1 MTSWKRQLADLGG
14 ASIASAAATLVDGAI
29 YAALVWALVRDGSA
43 SIGLA
48 AGIAALFGGVV
59 HFLLNRF
66 WVFGR
71 FHASLKLSALT
82 YFGVS
87 WVGAAI
93 HGVLTGLL
101 VHAIGPPLG
110 RTAGWLASK
119 GLIWLVWTYPL
130 TRYVVFGGL
139 GARTSGKRET

>member
-1 MTSWKRQLADLGG
+1 MKFWKRQLADLGG
-14 ASIASAAATLVDGAI
+14 ASIASAAATLVDGVI
-29 YAALVWALVRDGSA
+29 YTLLLWALVQDGSA
-43 SIGLA
+43 SVGLA

-59 HFLLNRF
+59 HFVLNRY

-87 WVGAAI
+87 WIGAAI

-110 RTAGWLASK
+110 NSMGWLASK
-119 GLIWLVWTYPL
+119 GLIWILWTYPL

-139 GARTSGKRET
+139 GARTSGDSEP